1 VSDCALLLLRGVV
14 SDRGRTPYA
23 PIVTALRAYDR
34 IAPGALIRS
43 GHLSGHLAALLP
55 ELGPAPGIVDRLALA
70 AALRDAFAGMAGRQ
84 PAVVFLDDL
93 HWGDEA
99 TLELLPSLAES
110 AEDRPLLFLAAYQSD
125 DVARGHPLRRMR
137 AGLRRGGRL
146 EELVVAPLE
155 HDQVAELASRIF
167 GRRAGPRL
175 VQQIFERTEGVPFLV
190 EEFAM
195 ALAAGGRLEEHAD
208 AVELP
213 AGYDVPLPDS
223 VRETVLLRTDRLS
236 QGGRRALEVAS
247 VAGERVDLGLVADL
261 AGASGL
267 EEAIELRFLVE
278 VGDGLAAFRHG
289 LVREAVY
296 AEIPWTR
303 RRAHHRQVA
312 ESLERAGAP
321 PQLVAE
327 HWLAARE
334 PERARPELLAAA
346 ERFCAVHAYRD
357 ASRVGRR
364 ALEVWPAGH
373 DEAGRLVALERLGR
387 CAELSG
393 ELAEAGRVWEEVAD
407 ARRVAGQS
415 EGSPRRS
422 AGWPRSMSCPVR
434 PSGRQPRGRGRPRRS
449 RCAAWPPRRRLSAW
463 RLPRTCRPLAG

>member
-1 VSDCALLLLRGVV
+1 
-14 SDRGRTPYA
+14 
-23 PIVTALRAYDR
+23 
-34 IAPGALIRS
+34 
-43 GHLSGHLAALLP
+43 
-55 ELGPAPGIVDRLALA
+55 
-70 AALRDAFAGMAGRQ
+70 
-84 PAVVFLDDL
+84 
-93 HWGDEA
+93 
-99 TLELLPSLAES
+99 
-110 AEDRPLLFLAAYQSD
+110 
-125 DVARGHPLRRMR
+125 
-137 AGLRRGGRL
+137 
-146 EELVVAPLE
+146 
-155 HDQVAELASRIF
+155 
-167 GRRAGPRL
+167 
-175 VQQIFERTEGVPFLV
+175 
-190 EEFAM
+190 M

-373 DEAGRLVALERLGR
+373 DEAGRLVARERLGR

-449 RCAAWPPRRRLSAW
+449 RCAAWPPRRRLSA
-463 RLPRTCRPLAG
+463 